1 MNSEY
6 RKLSQ
11 AEIKLLEANGC
22 RSDSWEKVS
31 VVIDLDLNRLNGCE
45 FQGNVSIGR
54 LDEYYEAFDGI
65 RRRALLLNSRF
76 NNVTIGNNCHI
87 ANVNGWLSNLD
98 IGDQVIIENVGSIIC
113 DGESTFGNGQVIELL
128 NEGGGRELKITIRT
142 SAQTAYL
149 NTLYRHRTKLINR
162 LDAIADDFTEK
173 RKSNRAAI
181 SNHVRILNC
190 GTLRNVQV
198 GTGAHLEGVGTLEN
212 GTIDSALEAPTFIGS
227 GVTADNFIIQKGAT
241 VTDSAMVSACLI
253 GEGTRIGKQFSAENS
268 ALFANCEG
276 FHSEVCSILAGP
288 YTVTHHRSTLLI
300 AGLFSFLNAG
310 SATNQSNHM
319 YKLGPV
325 HQGILERGCKTGS
338 GSYLLWPARVGAFSA
353 VMGKHYANFDTADFP
368 FSYLDIINGKSYLIP
383 GMNFLTVGTLRD
395 GLKWPNRD
403 QRKNADKLD
412 MIIFDVLSPYTA
424 QKMLRAQQTMQE
436 LYAKTVKGQESVLH
450 NGIHIKRLLLK
461 TCGRYYQMALDMYFG
476 DLLIRRIEALGQKAT
491 PAAIGSPDPDGE
503 AGNGEWVDVN
513 GLLCCQSRLERLI
526 VKIET
531 GQIND
536 FDRLQA
542 AFQVLYSAYR
552 SDEWNW
558 YLAIFEELQGKKLSE
573 ATNEDLEGMLDI
585 WQKATRKYLNLVAND
600 AKKEFEGNVRIGY
613 GIDSK
618 KDDDFT
624 AVRGTY
630 TNNKFVKQLDDMA
643 TEFERRY
650 HSALNSINQQQK

>member
-11 AEIKLLEANGC
+11 ADIELLVANGC
-22 RSDSWEKVS
+22 RSDGWEKVS

-45 FQGNVSIGR
+45 FHGAVSIGR
-54 LDEYYEAFDGI
+54 QELMLESPDGLP
-65 RRRALLLNSRF
+65 RLAQLLNSRF

-113 DGESTFGNGQVIELL
+113 DGESAFGNGQVIEVL
-128 NEGGGRELKITIRT
+128 NEGGGRELKITTRT

-162 LDAIADDFTEK
+162 LDAIADDFTKK
-173 RKSNRAAI
+173 RKSNRAVI
-181 SNHVRILNC
+181 GNQVRILNC

-198 GTGAHLEGVGTLEN
+198 GAGAHLEGVSTLEN
-212 GTIDSALEAPTFIGS
+212 GTIDSALEAPTFIGA
-227 GVTADNFIIQKGAT
+227 GVTADNFIIQKGAK
-241 VTDSAMVSACLI
+241 VTDSAMLSACLI
-253 GEGTRIGKQFSAENS
+253 GEGTSIGKQFSAENS
-268 ALFANCEG
+268 AMFANCEG

-300 AGLFSFLNAG
+300 AGLFSFYNAG

-353 VMGKHYANFDTADFP
+353 VMGKHSANFDTADFP

-383 GMNFLTVGTLRD
+383 GMNFFTVGTLRD

-403 QRKNADKLD
+403 RRKNVDKLD
-412 MIIFDVLSPYTA
+412 LIIFDGLSPFTA
-424 QKMLRAQQTMQE
+424 QKMLRGQQTLQE
-436 LYAKTVKGQESVLH
+436 LYTKTVKGQESILH

-600 AKKEFEGNVRIGY
+600 AKKEFAGNVRKAY
-613 GIDSK
+613 GIDGYR
-618 KDDDFT
+618 DDDFT

-630 TNNKFVKQLDDMA
+630 SNNKFVKQLDDMA

-650 HSALNSINQQQK
+650 HSALNSIDQQQK

>member
-1 MNSEY
+1 MNSEH
-6 RKLSQ
+6 RKLLQ
-11 AEIKLLEANGC
+11 AEIELLEANGC
-22 RSDSWEKVS
+22 RSDSWEQVS
-31 VVIDLDLNRLNGCE
+31 VAIDLDLNRLNGCE

-54 LDEYYEAFDGI
+54 LDADFEAFDGI
-65 RRRALLLNSRF
+65 DRRASLLNSRF

-87 ANVNGWLSNLD
+87 ANVSGWLSNLD
-98 IGDQVIIENVGSIIC
+98 IGDQVIIDNVGSIIC
-113 DGESTFGNGQVIELL
+113 DGESAFGNGQVIEVL
-128 NEGGGRELKITIRT
+128 NEGGGRELKITTHT

-162 LDAIADDFTEK
+162 LDAIAEDFTEK
-173 RKSNRAAI
+173 RKSNRTAI
-181 SNHVRILNC
+181 GNQVRILNC
-190 GTLRNVQV
+190 DTLRNVQV
-198 GTGAHLEGVGTLEN
+198 GIGAHLEGVSTLVN
-212 GTIDSALEAPTFIGS
+212 GTVDSALEAPTFIGS
-227 GVTADNFIIQKGAT
+227 GVTANNFIIQKGAK
-241 VTDSAMVSACLI
+241 VTESAMLSACLI

-300 AGLFSFLNAG
+300 AGLFSFFNAG

-353 VMGKHYANFDTADFP
+353 VMGKHYANFNTADFP

-383 GMNFLTVGTLRD
+383 GMNFFTVGTLRD

-424 QKMLRAQQTMQE
+424 QKMLRGQQTMLE
-436 LYAKTVKGQESVLH
+436 LYTKTVKGQESVLH

-476 DLLIRRIEALGQKAT
+476 ELLIRRIEALGPEAT
-491 PAAIGSPDPDGE
+491 PAAIGSPDSDGE
-503 AGNGEWVDVN
+503 ASYGEWVDVN
-513 GLLCCQSRLERLI
+513 GLLCRQSRLERLI
-526 VKIET
+526 VEVET

-536 FDRLQA
+536 FDQLQS
-542 AFQVLYSAYR
+542 AFQALYVAYR

-600 AKKEFEGNVRIGY
+600 AKKEFEGNVRIGF

-630 TNNKFVKQLDDMA
+630 TNNKFVKQLADMA
-643 TEFERRY
+643 TDFECRY